1 MAELKQLTINGK
13 TYKLVD
19 EQARKDAESL
29 DNTVRDLNRK
39 VTELEFDKAN
49 TAVQYIKESSNVTI
63 TSPVVVVSPYVNE
76 ISVANYPNFAFSI
89 YFAKLKTELGPK
101 VAAPPIKDYNFVTL
115 SYFDAEG
122 GYPVTIYK
130 GKWYTV
136 GLDKQKGQ
144 VLVEQ

>member
-1 MAELKQLTINGK
+1 MAELKQITINGK

-76 ISVANYPNFAFSI
+76 ISVANYPDFAFSI
-89 YFAKLKTELGPK
+89 YFAKLKTELGPQ
-101 VAAPPIKDYNFVTL
+101 VAAPPFKDYNFVTL
-115 SYFDAEG
+115 SYFAAEG

-136 GLDKQKGQ
+136 GLDKQNGQ